1 MNNKKSLEESSDQ
14 SPVISNGPPAEND
27 SSLEA
32 LVREEQSLARE
43 RLREKLGR
51 EPSQAEADQWLSEQT
66 EGY

>member
-14 SPVISNGPPAEND
+14 SPVISTGTPAEND

-51 EPSQAEADQWLSEQT
+51 EPSQAEADQWLREQT